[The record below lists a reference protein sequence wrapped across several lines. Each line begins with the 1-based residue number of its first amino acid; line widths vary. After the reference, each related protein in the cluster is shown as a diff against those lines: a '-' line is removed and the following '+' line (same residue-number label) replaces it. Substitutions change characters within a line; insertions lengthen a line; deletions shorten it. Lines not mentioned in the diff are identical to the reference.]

1 MQNLHPPLQRVKV
14 FAKCKAIP
22 TKYNISHKTANFESR
37 GPPLYD
43 GVRITEILY
52 QLPYRS
58 LNCLAILWSNLK
70 CHIWSFTEWIRSND
84 FSFDFEWV
92 VCTFDSWVFKAYWLG
107 RRQKYGNGDSH
118 CGTTYLCTT
127 KKKTTRLSFE
137 SKESNYL
144 KKLIIENPIKL
155 CVGVNKTKLLI
166 WNFRSN
172 FYSQNLVL
180 WITIARL
187 KLK

>member
-127 KKKTTRLSFE
+127 KKKLPGCLSSQKSLTIWRNLLSKTR
-137 SKESNYL
+137 SNYAL
-144 KKLIIENPIKL
+144 VSIKL
-155 CVGVNKTKLLI
+155 NSWYEI
-166 WNFRSN
+166 FDRI
-172 FYSQNLVL
+172 F
-180 WITIARL
+180 IL
-187 KLK
+187 KI